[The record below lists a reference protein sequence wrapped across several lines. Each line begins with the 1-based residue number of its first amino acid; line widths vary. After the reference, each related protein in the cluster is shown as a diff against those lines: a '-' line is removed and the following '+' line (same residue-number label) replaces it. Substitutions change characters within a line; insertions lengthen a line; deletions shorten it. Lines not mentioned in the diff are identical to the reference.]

1 MQTKYLPVLAAA
13 AATTVSASEI
23 TRVNVVHIVET
34 LQLGKHIPS
43 FTPNKRD
50 MDAIFARDSDGDCTS
65 SARSI
70 LSSFPTPKPEI
81 ESWLLSAETTK
92 PCTMEAPSSLSSDL
106 MKYITEINEWA
117 VEKDGDLHAISDS
130 CLDED
135 DVDDAGQF
143 GCSTPGVLLFTT
155 DKTTETVQLKTALAT
170 FTPTGSAATS
180 TKAPNAAAT
189 GGANAFAA
197 AAAVGV
203 AAFMIGA

>member
-1 MQTKYLPVLAAA
+1 MQTKYLPILAAA

-34 LQLGKHIPS
+34 LQLGKHIPN

-50 MDAIFARDSDGDCTS
+50 MNAIFARDSDSDCTS

-106 MKYITEINEWA
+106 MKYITEVNEWA
-117 VEKDGDLHAISDS
+117 VEKDGELQAITDK
-130 CLDED
+130 CLDADE
-135 DVDDAGQF
+135 VDDAGQL
-143 GCSTPGVLLFTT
+143 GCSTPGTLLFTT
-155 DKTTETVQLKTALAT
+155 EKTTQTVQLKTALAT
-170 FTPTGSAATS
+170 FTPTGSAAS
-180 TKAPNAAAT
+180 TNAPNAAAT
-189 GGANAFAA
+189 GGANTFAA